1 MVPYITEVEIA
12 ESTAPLAPSML
23 TARQAASY
31 LGVPLR
37 TFYGLVLP
45 CYRYAKRCTRW
56 SLQDLE
62 AFKSACRFTS
72 IAPKPV
78 GVSVSTVSLRDDDT
92 ALRNSLRRAGAA
104 LKPKPT
110 IARKAH
116 VYMPRQRAFK
126 SVH

>member
-1 MVPYITEVEIA
+1 MAPYITEVKIA
-12 ESTAPLAPSML
+12 ESTAPLTSDML

-37 TFYGLVLP
+37 TFYGFALP

-56 SLQDLE
+56 SLQDLD

-72 IAPKPV
+72 TAPKPV
-78 GVSVSTVSLRDDDT
+78 GVSVSTGSLRDDDT
-92 ALRNSLRRAGAA
+92 ALRNSLRRAGAVP
-104 LKPKPT
+104 KPKPM
-110 IARKAH
+110 IAKKAH
-116 VYMPRQRAFK
+116 VYMPRQRASK